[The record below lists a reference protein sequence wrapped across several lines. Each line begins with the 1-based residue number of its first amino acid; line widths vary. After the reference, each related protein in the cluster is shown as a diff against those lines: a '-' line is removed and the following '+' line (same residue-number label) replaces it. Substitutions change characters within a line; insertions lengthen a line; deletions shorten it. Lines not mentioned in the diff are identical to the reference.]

1 MVDFRRKS
9 MGLKTNATNTVKK
22 LHNLGLSGALG
33 IGLGKWRG
41 IGWGGLLL

>member
-1 MVDFRRKS
+1 MWIKFAEG
-9 MGLKTNATNTVKK
+9 MKK
-22 LHNLGLSGALG
+22 FHNVGLSRILG